1 MTSSPTS
8 DRPFLD
14 LYSLEFRTDPHTVLG
29 ALREQH
35 WCADTAMGLAVLR
48 YEEVQALL
56 THRKFRTPGADWLAL
71 QGITE
76 GPIVDAMSAFLLN
89 THGPAHDRVRRLIT
103 RAFMERSIDAFRP
116 RIRATAQELLG
127 QLTEKGECEFM
138 GEFASP
144 FAWRLLCE
152 FVGIPASAQAQVQEW
167 NAEIALMFGLTVAE
181 HATRIEAAL
190 TGLYGFIDELAAY
203 ERQKPS
209 GSLLSALVAA
219 SEAEERL
226 TTRELRAMV
235 ITLMAAGS
243 DTVTHQLGNAI
254 TTLVAHPE
262 HWERLASQPAQIP
275 QVVEELIRLNPAVIL
290 GVPRLAMEDLEWND
304 IKLSRGSCVLP
315 VTGSANRD
323 ARVFARSDTF
333 EPALRDRSH
342 LTFGGGIHKCL
353 GAALGRA
360 ELQDALLL
368 LAQRLRSLQPAGP
381 VQWHPAT
388 NAVYGPIRLPL
399 RYEVAQ

>member
-1 MTSSPTS
+1 MTFSQIS
-8 DRPFLD
+8 DKPFLD
-14 LYSLEFRTDPHTVLG
+14 LYSLEFRTNPHTVLQT
-29 ALREQH
+29 LREQS
-35 WCADTAMGLAVLR
+35 WCADTAVGLAVLR

-56 THRKFRTPGADWLAL
+56 THRKFRTPGADWLAF
-71 QGITE
+71 QGITS
-76 GPIVDAMSAFLLN
+76 GPIVDAMGAFLLN
-89 THGPAHDRVRRLIT
+89 THGPGHDRVRRTIK

-116 RIRATAQELLG
+116 RIRAIAQELTGKLAE
-127 QLTEKGECEFM
+127 QGECEFM
-138 GEFASP
+138 GEFATP

-152 FVGIPASAQAQVQEW
+152 FVGIPAFAQAQVQQW
-167 NAEIALMFGLTVAE
+167 NADIALMFGLAVTE
-181 HATRIEAAL
+181 HAARIEAAL
-190 TGLYGFIDELAAY
+190 TGLYGFVDELSSC
-203 ERQKPS
+203 ERRKPS

-219 SEAEERL
+219 NQGEETL
-226 TTRELRAMV
+226 TTRELRALI

-243 DTVTHQLGNAI
+243 DTVTYQLGNAV

-262 HWERLASQPAQIP
+262 HWERLASQPAEIP

-304 IKLSRGSCVLP
+304 IKLARGSCVLP

-323 ARVFARSDTF
+323 ARVFANSDAF
-333 EPALRDRSH
+333 EPALRERTH
-342 LTFGGGIHKCL
+342 LTFGGGVHKCL

-368 LAQRLRSLQPAGP
+368 LAQRLRGLQHAGP

-388 NAVYGPIRLPL
+388 NPVYGPIRLPL
-399 RYEVAQ
+399 RYAVAQ